1 MAARRSSTVKG
12 GAQATAARADTTADG
27 IERQVV
33 AFAEQLGRIVG
44 TVQAKTEGWLDPQA
58 LTEQLSRVRDNAT
71 SLLEQLGATRLAHAA
86 ESPQPAATG
95 AGPSDGG
102 APSPSATRGRS
113 GGVVDAPGK
122 KHRKPTVN
130 QPLRASA
137 ASAGRVARMKAVNA
151 NRRRGRG

>member
-12 GAQATAARADTTADG
+12 GAQTTAAAADTAADG

-44 TVQAKTEGWLDPQA
+44 TVQAKTEGWLDPQT
-58 LTEQLSRVRDNAT
+58 LSEQLSRVRDSAT
-71 SLLEQLGATRLAHAA
+71 SLLEQLGATRLAHATQSA
-86 ESPQPAATG
+86 QSGAAA

-102 APSPSATRGRS
+102 VPSRSASRGRS
-113 GGVVDAPGK
+113 GGLVDAPGK
-122 KHRKPTVN
+122 KHRKPTAN